1 MKRLLGILSAVSLT
15 VSTPSLVV
23 ACGTKER
30 ITSPKLNKELAKK
43 LLVQISGN
51 KDLANI
57 DFGSLF
63 TDAQI
68 ETVIVNM
75 VNELLSLQYSF
86 DSTNNMFR
94 NLDFKEFYTS
104 DKETGIEEA
113 FKTKYSLES
122 RTIAENKLF
131 EDYTKSIGTTRLDY
145 WAIRNNYNLNIQN
158 NETKVNDINS
168 EQIELSNENP
178 YIYISESAPTDE
190 NSIWKF
196 SNEQGKEGP
205 IGGTSKLPQIEDL
218 TKEYQENGS
227 SMFWVKNNDGEFK
240 QISAKTALYLRFQD
254 YFESKLLED
263 INDNLL
269 TNSYLKSTMF
279 DTKTFG
285 DNQKAPFI
293 NPSSAMFS
301 KTQTLN
307 ETSINEYWKSNVK
320 MVWTLKFDI
329 TKAEAI
335 TNINK
340 VINDKKDLL
349 NISSGALIKGKSI
362 KDIVG
367 IFNGTEKP
375 IKDNKTAYDSY
386 FGLQGF
392 QGLTIYDG
400 ENAIGE
406 SPIAGKAYESKVKS
420 WNNGPGIIKSSS
432 ENFLTIDSENN
443 NYADLVIVLPIY
455 MIELLGGSGTVDGS
469 NEDANED
476 PTYKIVGKGKDEE
489 SKIKFSNTI
498 GNDSI
503 YKERWNNKNNS
514 TLHSKDVAELAQNS
528 EKQNALLNQI
538 MYGISK
544 DATSSEL
551 AKTIIYTKYLDKDD
565 VYYAGLWDKIGT
577 YIKSE
582 DDKDE

>member
-1 MKRLLGILSAVSLT
+1 MKKLLGILSAVSLT

-23 ACGTKER
+23 ACTSAR
-30 ITSPKLNKELAKK
+30 ITKPKLNKELAKK

-63 TDAQI
+63 TDAEI
-68 ETVIVNM
+68 ESVIVNM
-75 VNELLSLQYSF
+75 INELLSLQYSF
-86 DSTNNMFR
+86 DSTNTMFKS
-94 NLDFKEFYTS
+94 LDFKELYTS
-104 DKETGIEEA
+104 DKDKGIEES

-158 NETKVNDINS
+158 DQTKVNSVSGEQVEVNS
-168 EQIELSNENP
+168 SNP
-178 YIYISESAPTDE
+178 YIYISDSKPTGEAQD
-190 NSIWKF
+190 SIWKF
-196 SNEQGKEGP
+196 SNEQGNN
-205 IGGTSKLPQIEDL
+205 GTITGKSKLPTIEEL

-227 SMFWVKNNDGEFK
+227 SMFWVKNKKNEFEN
-240 QISAKTALYLRFQD
+240 ISAKSALYLRFQD

-263 INDNLL
+263 MNDNLL
-269 TNSYLKSTMF
+269 TNAYLKSTMF
-279 DTKTFG
+279 NIKTIEEK
-285 DNQKAPFI
+285 KAPFI

-320 MVWTLKFDI
+320 MVWTLKFDV

-335 TNINK
+335 DQINNK
-340 VINDKKDLL
+340 INAKKDIL
-349 NISSGALIKGKSI
+349 NTSSGALKEGKSI
-362 KDIVG
+362 KEIVDIFKDDALV
-367 IFNGTEKP
+367 IN
-375 IKDNKTAYDSY
+375 DNKTAYDSY
-386 FGLQGF
+386 FGLQGY

-400 ENAIGE
+400 DNAIGE
-406 SPIAGKAYESKVKS
+406 SPIAGKAYEAKVKS

-432 ENFLTIDSENN
+432 ENFLTMDAENN

-455 MIELLGGSGTVDGS
+455 MIELLGGSNS
-469 NEDANED
+469 EEA
-476 PTYKIVGKGKDEE
+476 TYKIVGKDNKEQ
-489 SKIKFSNTI
+489 SAIKFSNTI
-498 GNDSI
+498 GNDTI
-503 YKERWNNKNNS
+503 YKDRWNNKNNS
-514 TLHSKDVAELAQNS
+514 TLHSKDVAQLATDAK
-528 EKQNALLNQI
+528 KQEALLNQI
-538 MYGISK
+538 MFGISK
-544 DATSSEL
+544 DANSSDL
-551 AKTIIYTKYLDKDD
+551 AKTIIYSKYLDKDD